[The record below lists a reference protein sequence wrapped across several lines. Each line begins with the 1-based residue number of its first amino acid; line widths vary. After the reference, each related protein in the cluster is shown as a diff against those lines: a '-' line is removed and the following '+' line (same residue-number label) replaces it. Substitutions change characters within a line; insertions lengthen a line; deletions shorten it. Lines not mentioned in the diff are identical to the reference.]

1 MLAMIQARVKPADT
15 LFVFPYRP
23 LLYFVTGAQNPT
35 RYSFLQP
42 GMFSDKEESE
52 ALSELQAHPPR
63 LVIYAYISPERYMR
77 IWPASDPRRLR
88 MPGIE
93 DFLRDNYRQTGQWA
107 DLQLLEGR
115 SLPFAVR

>member
-1 MLAMIQARVKPADT
+1 
-15 LFVFPYRP
+15 
-23 LLYFVTGAQNPT
+23 
-35 RYSFLQP
+35 
-42 GMFSDKEESE
+42 
-52 ALSELQAHPPR
+52 
-63 LVIYAYISPERYMR
+63 
-77 IWPASDPRRLR
+77 